1 MHVLEQTWAR
11 ALKPKGGLR
20 RCAGRECRVCQG
32 GASMSLQMPKAGL
45 VALLCLQPASLSECG
60 CRTCS
65 QAVHKG
71 SL

>member
-45 VALLCLQPASLSECG
+45 VAPLCLQPASLSECG